1 MHFALLFRHC
11 QVSGRARNHVTKTQ
25 VDEVVHVSNN
35 NEYGQVKNMAE
46 EEEYGGPISGSSIGT
61 ITEATHKQGQPMSIV
76 DWEQTIKA
84 AAEGGTASP
93 AVHYV
98 R

>member
-1 MHFALLFRHC
+1 MLFRNC
-11 QVSGRARNHVTKTQ
+11 EVSGRARNHVTKTQ
-25 VDEVVHVSNN
+25 VDEVVHVSNQN
-35 NEYGQVKNMAE
+35 DYGQVKNMAE
-46 EEEYGGPISGSSIGT
+46 EDEDGGPISGSSIGT
-61 ITEATHKQGQPMSIV
+61 MSEAADKQGQPMSIV

-84 AAEGGTASP
+84 AEGGTASP